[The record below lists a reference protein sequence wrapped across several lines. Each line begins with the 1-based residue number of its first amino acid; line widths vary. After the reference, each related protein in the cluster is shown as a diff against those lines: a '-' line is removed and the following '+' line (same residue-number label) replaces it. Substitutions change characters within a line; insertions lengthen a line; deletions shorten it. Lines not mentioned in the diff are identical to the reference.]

1 MIQVRWNNPAWLV
14 SFSSM
19 LEARG
24 LTKYYSA
31 VTGVRDVNFRVAP
44 GTVIGLLG
52 PNGSGKSTTV
62 GMLTGL
68 LEPSGGI
75 VALNGVNIRDDLIA
89 YKRQLGYV
97 PEEAQL
103 YTWMSGL
110 EYLTMCARLRG
121 LRHEGASRIGCL
133 LEVFGLGAE
142 AVSPMTAYS
151 KGMRQKIL
159 LSAALLHNPTVVVL
173 DEPCSGL
180 DVGATLI
187 IRSLIQK
194 LAAGGRIIV
203 YSSHELD
210 IVERVCSEVLILR
223 EGRVA
228 AHASTAELR
237 AQVNAASLEDAFRT
251 LVFTT
256 DVDAMADEIVTAIT
270 H

>member
-1 MIQVRWNNPAWLV
+1 
-14 SFSSM
+14 M

-31 VTGVRDVNFRVAP
+31 ITGVRDVNFRIENGGVL
-44 GTVIGLLG
+44 GLLG

-68 LEPSGGI
+68 LEPSGGT
-75 VALNGVNIRDDLIA
+75 VLLDGVDIRADMLR
-89 YKRQLGYV
+89 YKHRLGYV

-103 YTWMSGL
+103 YTWMSGA
-110 EYLTMCARLRG
+110 EYLTFCARLRG
-121 LRHEGASRIGCL
+121 LPAALTAKRIDAL
-133 LEVFGLGAE
+133 LEIFGLQLDRDA
-142 AVSPMTAYS
+142 PMSAYS

-159 LSAALLHNPTVVVL
+159 LSAALLHNPLIIIL

-180 DVGATLI
+180 DVGTTLV
-187 IRSLIQK
+187 IRSLIQR
-194 LAAGGRIIV
+194 LAAGGRIVI
-203 YSSHELD
+203 YSSHELEM
-210 IVERVCSEVLILR
+210 VERVCTEVLILR

-228 AHASTAELR
+228 AHAPTATLR
-237 AQVNAASLEDAFRT
+237 EQVNAASLEDAFRA

-256 DVDAMADEIVTAIT
+256 DVDAVAAEILSAIS

>member
-1 MIQVRWNNPAWLV
+1 
-14 SFSSM
+14 M

-31 VTGVRDVNFRVAP
+31 ITGVRDVNFQVPP
-44 GTVIGLLG
+44 GTVLGLLG

-68 LEPSGGI
+68 LEPSGGT
-75 VALNGVNIRDDLIA
+75 VLLDGANIRDDLLA
-89 YKRQLGYV
+89 YKRRLGYV

-103 YTWMSGL
+103 YTWMSGA
-110 EYLTMCARLRG
+110 EYLSFGARLRG
-121 LRHEGASRIGCL
+121 LPADVAGRRIDGL
-133 LEVFGLGAE
+133 LSVFGLQTDKDA
-142 AVSPMTAYS
+142 PMSAYS

-159 LSAALLHNPTVVVL
+159 LSAALVHNPSIVVL

-180 DVGATLI
+180 DVGATLV
-187 IRSLIQK
+187 IRSLIQR
-194 LAAGGRIIV
+194 LAAGGRILI
-203 YSSHELD
+203 YSSHELEM
-210 IVERVCSEVLILR
+210 VEKVCSEVLILR

-228 AHASTAELR
+228 AHAATAAVRE
-237 AQVNAASLEDAFRT
+237 QVNAASLEDAFRT

-256 DVDAMADEIVTAIT
+256 DVDAVAGDIVDAIT

>member
-1 MIQVRWNNPAWLV
+1 
-14 SFSSM
+14 M

-31 VTGVRDVNFRVAP
+31 ITGIRDVNFRVP
-44 GTVIGLLG
+44 RGTVLGLLG

-68 LEPSGGI
+68 LEPSGGT
-75 VALNGVNIRDDLIA
+75 VLLDDADIRADLVS
-89 YKRQLGYV
+89 YKRRLGYV

-103 YTWMSGL
+103 YTWMSGAEFL
-110 EYLTMCARLRG
+110 AFGARLRG
-121 LRHEGASRIGCL
+121 LSARDASRRIDAL
-133 LEVFGLGAE
+133 LSIFGLQTDRDA
-142 AVSPMTAYS
+142 AMSAYS

-159 LSAALLHNPTVVVL
+159 LSAALVHNPSIVIL

-180 DVGATLI
+180 DVGATLVV
-187 IRSLIQK
+187 RSLIQR
-194 LAAGGRIIV
+194 LAAGGRIVI
-203 YSSHELD
+203 YSSHELEM
-210 IVERVCSEVLILR
+210 VEKVCTEVMILR

-228 AHASTAELR
+228 AHAATATVRE
-237 AQVNAASLEDAFRT
+237 QVNAASLEDAFRA

-256 DVDAMADEIVTAIT
+256 DVDAVAGEILDAIT

>member
-1 MIQVRWNNPAWLV
+1 
-14 SFSSM
+14 M

-31 VTGVRDVNFRVAP
+31 ITGVRDVNFRIEDGAVL
-44 GTVIGLLG
+44 GLLG

-68 LEPSGGI
+68 LEPSGGS
-75 VALNGVNIRDDLIA
+75 VELDGVNVRTDMLR
-89 YKRQLGYV
+89 YKQRLGYV

-103 YTWMSGL
+103 YTWMSGA
-110 EYLTMCARLRG
+110 EYLTFCARLRG
-121 LRHEGASRIGCL
+121 LPDAVARRRIGTL
-133 LEVFGLGAE
+133 LTIFGLELDRDATM
-142 AVSPMTAYS
+142 SAYS

-159 LSAALLHNPTVVVL
+159 LSAALLHNPTIIIL

-187 IRSLIQK
+187 IRSLIQR
-194 LAAGGRIIV
+194 LAAAGRIVI
-203 YSSHELD
+203 YSSHELEM
-210 IVERVCSEVLILR
+210 VEKVCSEVLILR

-228 AHASTAELR
+228 AHAATAALR
-237 AQVNAASLEDAFRT
+237 EQVNAASLEDAFRA

-256 DVDAMADEIVTAIT
+256 DTDAVAGEILTAIS

>member
-1 MIQVRWNNPAWLV
+1 
-14 SFSSM
+14 M

-31 VTGVRDVNFRVAP
+31 ITGVRDVNFAVPR
-44 GTVIGLLG
+44 GTVLGLLG

-68 LEPSGGI
+68 LDPSGGT
-75 VALNGVNIRDDLIA
+75 VTLDGTDIRADLLD
-89 YKRQLGYV
+89 YKRGLGYV

-103 YTWMSGL
+103 YTWMSGA
-110 EYLTMCARLRG
+110 EYLTFGARLRG
-121 LRHEGASRIGCL
+121 LGSRTAQGRIDAL
-133 LEVFGLGAE
+133 LTIFGLQTDRDA
-142 AVSPMTAYS
+142 PMSAYS

-159 LSAALLHNPTVVVL
+159 LSAALVHNPSVVIL

-180 DVGATLI
+180 DVGTTLVV
-187 IRSLIQK
+187 RSLIQR
-194 LAAGGRIIV
+194 LAAGGRIVI
-203 YSSHELD
+203 YSSHELEM
-210 IVERVCSEVLILR
+210 VEKVCTEVLILR

-228 AHASTAELR
+228 AHAATAAVR
-237 AQVNAASLEDAFRT
+237 DQVNAASLEDAFRA

-256 DVDAMADEIVTAIT
+256 DVDAVASEIVDAIT